1 MTAAPNLSSTL
12 PLRLQNFFARYPPT
26 LYSAKYTG
34 ITIPLTRKDAK
45 EAAKLR
51 SEEIKKQFP
60 DGVPKDSRGWILTQ
74 PILVR
79 RTADSNEDGQTVLA
93 ETEAPTTT
101 ETPTAASQSDS
112 TRSDADGIPF
122 TSREPP
128 QPGDLPTTFPPNPF
142 LPLFRNNHWRSPL
155 ISLRRQSD
163 LVRLARAHNIEDL
176 LPPGRKSTA
185 FKEARLLEKGLR
197 IKGVGEGQKVKGHK
211 WERMQG
217 VTVERRRRAM
227 EQMPGLV
234 REWRQKGHGRG
245 WGKWPSSKGA
255 KAVQI

>member
-1 MTAAPNLSSTL
+1 MAATPSLSSTL
-12 PLRLQNFFARYPPT
+12 PVRLQNFFARYPPT

-60 DGVPKDSRGWILTQ
+60 EGVPKDSRGWAISQ

-79 RTADSNEDGQTVLA
+79 RTADRDGDGDTIEAEDTI
-93 ETEAPTTT
+93 TESTSPSQ
-101 ETPTAASQSDS
+101 TPTS
-112 TRSDADGIPF
+112 TPSDADSIPF
-122 TSREPP
+122 MSKEPP

-142 LPLFRNNHWRSPL
+142 LPLFRNNHWRGPA

-163 LVRLARAHNIEDL
+163 LVRLAKAHNIEDL
-176 LPPGRKSTA
+176 LPPSRKSTA
-185 FKEARLLEKGLR
+185 FREARLLEKGLR

-211 WERMQG
+211 WERVQG
-217 VTVERRRRAM
+217 VTVERRRKAM
-227 EQMPGLV
+227 EQMPLMV

-245 WGKWPSSKGA
+245 WGKWPSSKGP